1 MSWNKEPAMN
11 FDASWGR
18 LRWFGRIRRFAARH
32 PVIAFLLLALPIVV
46 AGLAP
51 FMANPASYGA
61 GVVRAGEIVL
71 LMLAP
76 TLLIGAFVYSPR
88 IVRAVPRR
96 LADRRARNN
105 PQPASPPIEQLAADL
120 RRLLWRHDT
129 VRRSTDQ
136 LRLREMPGDTDTP
149 IIVAM
154 RVRRM
159 WALESAITD
168 CARQAARALEV
179 PHPTTPTYGA
189 LDTPRLRRLLR
200 DLANAGLVL
209 PPAVGL
215 LASDGHL

>member
-1 MSWNKEPAMN
+1 MSWSKKPAKN
-11 FDASWGR
+11 IDANWGR
-18 LRWFGRIRRFAARH
+18 PRRFGRIRRFAARH
-32 PVIAFLLLALPIVV
+32 PVSAFLLLGLPIVV

-76 TLLIGAFVYSPR
+76 TLLIGALVSAPR
-88 IVRAVPRR
+88 IVRAASRR
-96 LADRRARNN
+96 AADRRARNN
-105 PQPASPPIEQLAADL
+105 PQPVGPPIEQLAADL

-129 VRRSTDQ
+129 VRRSTDE
-136 LRLREMPGDTDTP
+136 LRRRERPGDTDTP

-154 RVRRM
+154 RARRL
-159 WALESAITD
+159 WALEGAITD
-168 CARQAARALEV
+168 CATKAARALDV
-179 PHPTTPTYGA
+179 PHPAAPPYGG
-189 LDTPRLRRLLR
+189 LDKPRLSRLLR
-200 DLANAGLVL
+200 DLADAGLVL